1 LIKKILISLIAFV
14 AMQSYAGPPPD
25 SYQKQVPFLL
35 FCHKSENL
43 IIEAIQKSFG
53 EYIFATGNVAN
64 GMMTMFFFGDPED
77 ESFTIAATMD
87 DETCVIFSGDNL
99 EYFDKPPYIMKEGD
113 EDT

>member
-1 LIKKILISLIAFV
+1 VKRIIILTLMLFPFLAS
-14 AMQSYAGPPPD
+14 AGPPPD

-35 FCHKSENL
+35 FCHKNENL

>member
-1 LIKKILISLIAFV
+1 MKKLLFLITLFFCVNSF
-14 AMQSYAGPPPD
+14 AGPPPD

-35 FCHKSENL
+35 FCHKDENL
-43 IIEAIQKSFG
+43 IIKAIQKSFG

-113 EDT
+113 EEA

>member
-1 LIKKILISLIAFV
+1 MKLLISLFLFAFSCL
-14 AMQSYAGPPPD
+14 AIAGPPPN

-35 FCHKSENL
+35 FCHKDENL
-43 IIEAIQKSFG
+43 IIAAIQKSFS

-77 ESFTIAATMD
+77 NSFTIAATMD

-99 EYFDKPPYIMKEGD
+99 EYFDKPPYMMKEGD